1 MITLPKRQEVY
12 MKYSMRRQFA
22 IMFIMLIT
30 GTILLCFTLNSTLL
44 SKYYINNKKN
54 ALVKAYY
61 SINRASMEGDITTE
75 EYDIELQ
82 KICEKYN
89 IHVLVADGESETVKA
104 SMNDP
109 QSAINH
115 LFDNIF
121 RGVDE
126 SKLLLSTDN
135 YKMQFVTDY
144 RTQTGYLEMWGV
156 LDNGYFF
163 LLRSALESIQESV
176 KISNRFL
183 AYVGLGAVVVSA
195 LLVIWLSN
203 RITKPILE
211 LADISERMKHLDFEA
226 KYTGKEK
233 TEISVLG
240 NNINELSETLETTIS
255 ELKTANNELLK
266 DLEKKDKI
274 DEMRKEFLSN
284 VSHELKT
291 PLTAISG
298 YAELLQGGMVSEDQ
312 KQHFYQE
319 IIKNS
324 DRLLALINDIIRLS
338 ELDRSEKEPQFSEFD
353 LYDAVNEFMEGLKVG
368 AAGKNISLEF
378 SGEHCMIRG
387 NKDMIRE
394 LTENLVQNGIRYN
407 NPGGKVV
414 VRVIKKDRPVLIV
427 KDDGIGIPASDQ
439 ERVFER
445 FYRVDKS
452 RSKATGGTGL
462 GLAIVK
468 HIVELHDAKILLD
481 SAPGVGTTI
490 EVVF

>member
-1 MITLPKRQEVY
+1 MKKKINTRMIGIAVLAIIITMVGITSIFYGLFTDQVKRD
-12 MKYSMRRQFA
+12 
-22 IMFIMLIT
+22 
-30 GTILLCFTLNSTLL
+30 L
-44 SKYYINNKKN
+44 S
-54 ALVKAYY
+54 V
-61 SINRASMEGDITTE
+61 
-75 EYDIELQ
+75 
-82 KICEKYN
+82 
-89 IHVLVADGESETVKA
+89 
-104 SMNDP
+104 
-109 QSAINH
+109 SA
-115 LFDNIF
+115 
-121 RGVDE
+121 
-126 SKLLLSTDN
+126 KLLKDTHYFESVNEDTEQIDLSTD
-135 YKMQFVTDY
+135 MDELRVTWIASDGTVLY
-144 RTQTGYLEMWGV
+144 DNDTDALSLENHLDRPEIRDAFLYGEGESVRRSDTMNRNTFYYAV
-156 LDNGYFF
+156 LLDNQTV
-163 LLRSALESIQESV
+163 LRVATDTESIW
-176 KISNRFL
+176 
-183 AYVGLGAVVVSA
+183 AVFVSA
-195 LLVIWLSN
+195 APLALLIILGIMSICVVFTAVLTRQLI
-203 RITKPILE
+203 KPIE
-211 LADISERMKHLDFEA
+211 NMGEHIEDA
-226 KYTGKEK
+226 G
-233 TEISVLG
+233 
-240 NNINELSETLETTIS
+240 LETPYKELEPFANTIRKQHMDILS
-255 ELKTANNELLK
+255 AARARQDFTA
-266 DLEKKDKI
+266 
-274 DEMRKEFLSN
+274 N